1 MRNFRPRKLPLR
13 LLVSSLVLAGST
25 LGQTPAGTTPSLAQ
39 GQNHVTRSGPNR
51 ENGNSSQSALDA
63 VRVFY
68 TYITKYQPLGLPQGR
83 AKKDL
88 WPLLSKRLV
97 RELDALQ
104 SCDDDY
110 YRRYGDYLRANQFK
124 PVTPWLEHG
133 LFSGPNEAPIPSK
146 FSILGSETVGENR
159 VDVHLRFTYK
169 QTHCCGY
176 PTQYEYYEGVVTVIL
191 ENGRFVVDDFVAMD
205 GTKSINRLSD
215 GYPECKVGRWVGR
228 PD

>member
-1 MRNFRPRKLPLR
+1 MVSNIYRTMRNFRPRKLPLR

-133 LFSGPNEAPIPSK
+133 LFSGPNEAAIPS
-146 FSILGSETVGENR
+146 
-159 VDVHLRFTYK
+159 
-169 QTHCCGY
+169 
-176 PTQYEYYEGVVTVIL
+176 
-191 ENGRFVVDDFVAMD
+191 AD
-205 GTKSINRLSD
+205 GTLATAKGIATALARRAKADKTLLALH
-215 GYPECKVGRWVGR
+215 GMRHFLLRGLLPFWRA
-228 PD
+228 